1 MPAEILKR
9 YAVGGATRPDSF
21 TGLRPEFQSALA
33 NLFANAPPEV
43 QNSLRVSSGYRS
55 PGRQAEL
62 WEAAL
67 AKYGSPEVARKW
79 VAPPGKSQHNH
90 GQAVDLKYLSPDAQK
105 WAHAN
110 AAAHGL
116 AFPLSNENW
125 HIELAGARDGKVLP
139 AAAGGPAI
147 GPAAP
152 GGFAIPSMV
161 GQSAPTQFGDAVVNM
176 PGVLAAQD
184 VLAQSAAAPFQ
195 AIAKRQQEEAQAEQ
209 DRRKALFSSSL
220 SGLYR

>member
-1 MPAEILKR
+1 MAVDVLKR

-21 TGLRPEFQSALA
+21 TGLRPEFSSALA
-33 NLFANAPPEV
+33 NLFSNAPPEI
-43 QNSLRVSSGYRS
+43 QNAMRVSSGYRS
-55 PGRQAEL
+55 VGRQAEL

-79 VAPPGKSQHNH
+79 VAPPGRSNHNH

-110 AAAHGL
+110 AAQYGL

-125 HIELAGARDGKVLP
+125 HIELAGARGGKTLP
-139 AAAGGPAI
+139 VEPGGPVT

-152 GGFAIPSMV
+152 GGSAVPSMV
-161 GQSAPTQFGDAVVNM
+161 GQPVQFGDAVAA
-176 PGVLAAQD
+176 PGVLAAQEI
-184 VLAQSAAAPFQ
+184 LAQSAAAPLQ
-195 AIAKRQQEEAQAEQ
+195 MMAKQRQDEAQIEQ
-209 DRRKALFSSSL
+209 DRRRALFAGGSL

>member
-33 NLFANAPPEV
+33 NLFTNAPPEV

-55 PGRQAEL
+55 PGRQADL

-67 AKYGSPEVARKW
+67 AKYGSPEAARKW

-110 AAAHGL
+110 AAQYGL
-116 AFPLSNENW
+116 TFPLSNENW
-125 HIELAGARDGKVLP
+125 HVELAGARDGKVLP

-152 GGFAIPSMV
+152 GGSAVPSLV
-161 GQSAPTQFGDAVVNM
+161 GQPAPTQLGDAVANM
-176 PGVLAAQD
+176 PGILMAQEI
-184 VLAQSAAAPFQ
+184 LAQSAAAPFQ
-195 AIAKRQQEEAQAEQ
+195 NLVKRQEEEAKATQE
-209 DRRKALFSSSL
+209 RRKALFAGGL
-220 SGLYR
+220 PGLYG